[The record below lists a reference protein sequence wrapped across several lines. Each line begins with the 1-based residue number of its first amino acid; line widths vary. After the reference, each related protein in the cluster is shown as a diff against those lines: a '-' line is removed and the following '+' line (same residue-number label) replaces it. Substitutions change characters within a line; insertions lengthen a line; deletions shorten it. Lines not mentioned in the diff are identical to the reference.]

1 LPNGI
6 DDWGWAVRRAEL
18 APAAIVQPS
27 NVLFLMSDEHTREVL
42 GCYGN
47 QTVQTPNLDR
57 LAASGTRFDNAYTPS
72 PICVS
77 ARASLATGRW
87 VHDIGAWSSAEPY
100 TGGQPGWGHEL
111 VDNGHRVIS
120 IGKLHYRSSEDP
132 NGFDQEYLPLH
143 VINELGW
150 LKGLIR
156 DPLPSYDE
164 GTSELADQ
172 VGVGETD
179 YTRYDRKICNAA
191 CEWIGHHGTAE
202 EKPWMLF
209 VSFVSPHYPLQA
221 PQAFFDLHTPADVG
235 RPRSQHQQPSH
246 PVLEKM
252 YQFYDYDRHF
262 SDASTLQARLG
273 YYGLCSFVDHLV
285 GRVLDTLADCGL
297 TGSTRVIYTSDHGE
311 LLGNHGMWTKMLMYE
326 ESAGIPLIISG
337 PGIPSDNAVST
348 PASLVDCHPTI
359 VESVAGVNVTDDAPR
374 PGHSLLA
381 LANGDE
387 PDRTVLSEYH
397 DGGAPTGYFMIRRD
411 EWKYVHYVGAAAQL
425 FNLRDDPFEEND
437 LGHDWGHR
445 GVRSE
450 CEAALRALLDPDAVN
465 RQAFADQA
473 RRIEALGG
481 REAILRM
488 RDQEFGFTPLSGL
501 LDED

>member
-1 LPNGI
+1 MEPT
-6 DDWGWAVRRAEL
+6 
-18 APAAIVQPS
+18 
-27 NVLFLMSDEHTREVL
+27 NVLFLMSDEHTREVI

-47 QTVQTPNLDR
+47 SNAHTPHLDR

-100 TGGQPGWGHEL
+100 AGSPPGWGHGLIEA
-111 VDNGHRVIS
+111 GHRVTS
-120 IGKLHYRSSEDP
+120 IGKLHYRSKEDA
-132 NGFDQEYLPLH
+132 NGFDEERLPLH
-143 VINELGW
+143 VVNELGW

-172 VGVGETD
+172 VGAGDTD
-179 YTRYDRKICNAA
+179 YTRYDRSICNAA
-191 CEWIGHHGTAE
+191 CHWITHHGRE
-202 EKPWMLF
+202 QKKPWVLF

-221 PQAFFDLHTPADVG
+221 PQEFFDLYSPADVG
-235 RPRSQHQQPSH
+235 NPRSPHQKPSH

-262 SDASTLQARLG
+262 THASSLQARLG

-285 GRVLDTLADCGL
+285 GRVLGTLDECDL
-297 TGSTRVIYTSDHGE
+297 RDSTRIIYTSDHGE

-337 PGIPSDNAVST
+337 PGIPANQTIST
-348 PASLVDCHPTI
+348 PASLVDCHPSI
-359 VESVAGVNVTDDAPR
+359 VESITGGDAADDAQR
-374 PGHSLLA
+374 PGHSLLS
-381 LANGDE
+381 LANGGE
-387 PDRTVLSEYH
+387 PDRTILSEYH
-397 DGGAPTGYFMIRRD
+397 DGGSPTGFFMIRRD
-411 EWKYVHYVGAAAQL
+411 RWKYVHYVGAAAQL
-425 FNLRDDPFEEND
+425 FNLSDDPFEEND
-437 LGHDWGHR
+437 LGCDAGHR
-445 GVRSE
+445 GIASD
-450 CEAALRALLDPDAVN
+450 CEAALRAILDPDAVN
-465 RQAFADQA
+465 RLAFSDQA

-481 REAILRM
+481 REAILQM
-488 RDQEFGFTPLSGL
+488 SGQAFGFTPLRDD
-501 LDED
+501 LDPSQPR